1 VVSSPTR
8 AMRTRSPAAAGR
20 RNEPVRLQGAVDRG
34 DGITVGVAVGVSQQI
49 RDPQTTRYPGMPSL
63 AQNRSS
69 GKTPRLEKGDGLA
82 PRGVGSSLGATP
94 INFF

>member
-1 VVSSPTR
+1 
-8 AMRTRSPAAAGR
+8 M
-20 RNEPVRLQGAVDRG
+20 RLQGAVDRG
-34 DGITVGVAVGVSQQI
+34 DGIAVGVAVGVSQQI
-49 RDPQTTRYPGMPSL
+49 RDPQTARYPGMPSL

-94 INFF
+94 INFFYQPLTFRRCSYILPGQ